1 MANGKRQKNIS
12 KLEYD
17 LLVGWAVVQ
26 LVGGDVWV
34 KGAWNARWGVGTAR
48 AGEGGLRL

>member
-26 LVGGDVWV
+26 LVGGVGWV
-34 KGAWNARWGVGTAR
+34 EVGR
-48 AGEGGLRL
+48 VEHVEGWELHGLVRVV